1 MKTTIVILLILP
13 LVSLANEKPFFSSI
27 PIESIGESELYS
39 YQIIVNDLDDD
50 TLKII
55 INEKPDWL
63 NYIDNGNNTALL
75 TGIPSTLTG
84 NFVSISVTDTKDTI
98 TQEFNITV
106 YCTNCCATFLSNPI
120 TNIMVDSLYTY
131 NISATDIN
139 SNVIISMDTVPNWL
153 TFTFNYPNNASL
165 SGIPSI
171 NDTGTYKISI
181 RAERE
186 SELCPNENYQIYY
199 LRVINTS
206 LNPTNINSIN
216 YKILISPNPFINE
229 LAIQTNRLK
238 DVPIDIEIY
247 NSVGQLSYNE
257 RITNFNNCIILDLK
271 YLRPGFYFI
280 RLIDRNNI
288 FAQQIIKKETH

>member
-63 NYIDNGNNTALL
+63 NFIDNGNNTALL
-75 TGIPSTLTG
+75 TGIPATLTG

-106 YCTNCCATFLSNPI
+106 YCTNCCATFLSIPI

-131 NISATDIN
+131 NISATDIS
-139 SNVIISMDTVPNWL
+139 SNVVISMDTVPNWL
-153 TFTFNYPNNASL
+153 AFTFNYPNNASL

>member
-27 PIESIGESELYS
+27 PIESIGESEFYS

-63 NYIDNGNNTALL
+63 NFIDNGNNTALL
-75 TGIPSTLTG
+75 SGIPATLTG

-98 TQEFNITV
+98 TQEFNISV
-106 YCTNCCATFLSNPI
+106 YCANCCVTFLSNPI
-120 TNIMVDSLYTY
+120 TNIMVDSLYSY
-131 NISATDIN
+131 NISASDIS
-139 SNVIISMDTVPNWL
+139 SNVFISMDTVPNWL

-171 NDTGTYKISI
+171 NDTGIFKISI
-181 RAERE
+181 KAERE

-199 LRVINTS
+199 LSVINTS
-206 LNPTNINSIN
+206 LNPIDINSIN
-216 YKILISPNPFINE
+216 YEIQISPNPFVNNLI
-229 LAIQTNRLK
+229 IQTNRLK
-238 DVPIDIEIY
+238 DVPIKIEIY

-257 RITNFNNCIILDLK
+257 RITNFDNCIILDLI
-271 YLRPGFYFI
+271 YLKPAFYFI
-280 RLIDRNNI
+280 RLIERDNI
-288 FAQQIIKKETH
+288 FTQQIIKKETH